1 MHALAIEALAG
12 GKIEQGLE
20 HLGALLDSTR
30 VAGKAKMI
38 TAARNINAE
47 PIFDLTQMF
56 VELAAEIGQALIVG
70 GFENYISGI
79 RYSAQL

>member
-1 MHALAIEALAG
+1 MHALAVEALAG
-12 GKIEQGLE
+12 GKIKQGLE
-20 HLGALLDSTR
+20 HLAALLDSTR

-38 TAARNINAE
+38 TTARNINAE
-47 PIFDLTQMF
+47 PIFDLSQMF
-56 VELAAEIGQALIVG
+56 VELAAEISQALIVG